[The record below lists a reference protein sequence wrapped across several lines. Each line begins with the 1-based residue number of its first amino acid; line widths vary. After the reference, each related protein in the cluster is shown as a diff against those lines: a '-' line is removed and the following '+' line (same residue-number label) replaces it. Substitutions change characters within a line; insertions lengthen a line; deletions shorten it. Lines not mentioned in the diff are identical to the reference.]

1 MNLQPPPR
9 ALAGQAASPG
19 LVLGRVVEWAE
30 PAAAEGS
37 ARTLDEALAE
47 AQRQL
52 QALRDLSDDESAQ
65 TLLEF
70 QIEFLADPVL
80 LEPAQA
86 ALAEG
91 ASDAEAWCRAIDA
104 QIDDF
109 AAADDDYFRH
119 RVGDLRDM
127 RSRVLAAL
135 RGAELGALALPPDA
149 ILLADD
155 LAPSRFLATPWQP
168 GQAVLLRGGSATA
181 HVALL
186 ARSRG
191 VAMVVGLGAAPIE
204 AGDWAIVDGQSGIV
218 ELAPDATQR
227 QQFARRRQEAEL
239 QHQRHAQAALRTAGT
254 ASGERVQVMI
264 NVATLAELDG
274 VDPAVCDGIGLV
286 RTELMFSAGPPDE
299 ATQLDFYRRLL
310 AWAGGRP
317 VVVRTLDAGGDK
329 PMPGVT
335 LDGETNPFLGVR
347 GLRLSLAAPEVF
359 KVQLRALL
367 RAAPAGA
374 LRIMLPMVTTTHEV
388 AQARHLLAQ
397 AADELDRE
405 GLPFA
410 RPPLGIMVEVPAVA
424 LALDRFDVDFASIG
438 SNDLLQYTMAAARDN
453 PAVAPLADA
462 THPGFETL
470 LRLVVQGAA
479 ARGMPLSLCGDLASR
494 PDEVPRLLAAGLRSL
509 SMPASAVGAVKSA
522 IAGWPPQ

>member
-1 MNLQPPPR
+1 VNLQPPAR
-9 ALAGQAASPG
+9 TLAGQAASPG
-19 LVLGRVVEWAE
+19 LALGRVVEWVE
-30 PAAAEGS
+30 PAAAGHTT
-37 ARTLDEALAE
+37 RTLEEALGE
-47 AQRQL
+47 AVRQL
-52 QALRDLSDDESAQ
+52 QALRAATAGDSAQ
-65 TLLEF
+65 ALLEF
-70 QIEFLADPVL
+70 QIEFLGDPTL
-80 LEPAQA
+80 LEPARA

-91 ASDAEAWCRAIDA
+91 QGPAEAWCRAIDA
-104 QIDDF
+104 QVDDF
-109 AAADDDYFRH
+109 SSAEDDYFRH

-135 RGAELGALALPPDA
+135 RGAELGALILPSDG

-155 LAPSRFLATPWQP
+155 LAPSRFLATAWQP
-168 GQAVLLRGGSATA
+168 QQAVLLRGGSATA

-204 AGDWAIVDGQSGIV
+204 AGEWAIVDGHAGTV

-227 QQFARRRQEAEL
+227 HLFAQRL
-239 QHQRHAQAALRTAGT
+239 QSADEQRERDAKAALQTARTA
-254 ASGERVQVMI
+254 AGERVQVMI
-264 NVATLAELDG
+264 NVATLDELEA
-274 VDPAVCDGIGLV
+274 VDPTVCDGIGLV
-286 RTELMFSAGPPDE
+286 RTELMFSEGPPDE
-299 ATQLDFYRRLL
+299 ATQLRFYRRMLT
-310 AWAGGRP
+310 WAAGRP

-335 LDGETNPFLGVR
+335 IDGEANPFLGVR
-347 GLRLSLAAPEVF
+347 GVRLSLAAPEVF

-374 LRIMLPMVTTTHEV
+374 LRIMLPMVSSMHEV
-388 AQARHLLAQ
+388 EQVRRLMSQ
-397 AADELDRE
+397 AADELNRE

-410 RPPLGIMVEVPAVA
+410 MAPLGIMVEVPAVA
-424 LALDRFDVDFASIG
+424 LALDRFEVDFASIG

-462 THPGFETL
+462 AHPGFETL

-494 PDEVPRLLAAGLRSL
+494 PAQIPRLLEAGLRSL
-509 SMPASAVGAVKSA
+509 SMPASAVGAVKIA
-522 IAGWPPQ
+522 IACWRPQ